1 MGYRIKYDSARERKF
16 LPIRRKK
23 APKWVII
30 GLILVAFLSIF
41 GNRAKDLLLPGD
53 PEVTG
58 AALSTLSED
67 LKDGKSFADAIHT
80 FCTTIIDNAEITKN

>member
-1 MGYRIKYDSARERKF
+1 MGYRIKYDSTRERRF

-30 GLILVAFLSIF
+30 AVILAAFLSLF
-41 GNRAKDLLLPGD
+41 GNRVQGFLLPGD
-53 PEVTG
+53 PKVTG

-67 LKDGKSFADAIHT
+67 LKDGKPFADAIHA
-80 FCTTIIDNAEITKN
+80 FCTTIIDNAEITGN